1 MANQQ
6 KFLEWIEKQDYRVS
20 KSKVEEKFP
29 DIELELEG
37 ITIMYN
43 DKGEIVIPRR
53 DLRKSAIRKKR
64 EKRLANGFMR

>member
-1 MANQQ
+1 MENQQ

-29 DIELELEG
+29 GIELELEG

-43 DKGEIVIPRR
+43 DKGIAMIPRR
-53 DLRKSAIRKKR
+53 DLRKSAIRKKGR
-64 EKRLANGFMR
+64 KG